1 MSALTEIKLIASD
14 LDHTLLDEAGHLP
27 PNFYDTIRA
36 VHHAGMHFVAAS
48 GRPLYTL
55 KPMFAP
61 VADVVSL
68 VAENGAV
75 VVRDGEMVYSQF
87 IPKADYVRLTN
98 YTYAKKLGEPILCAL
113 DTAYIAKSAAQYRD
127 YLGQFFAKLE
137 VVDDLTQVDAQV
149 AKYSVYFPGGETY
162 DIFEPDYA
170 TPFKDEFHVTIGGD
184 YFLDMMHADVD
195 KGHALTELGKLID
208 VTPDEMVTFGDNL
221 NDTEML
227 AIAGHSFVM
236 QAGQAELDQVADER
250 IGSNSDY
257 AVQTKINEILK
268 KGGQL

>member
-1 MSALTEIKLIASD
+1 
-14 LDHTLLDEAGHLP
+14 
-27 PNFYDTIRA
+27 
-36 VHHAGMHFVAAS
+36 
-48 GRPLYTL
+48 
-55 KPMFAP
+55 MFAP

-87 IPKADYVRLTN
+87 IPKADYVRLIN
-98 YTYAKKLGEPILCAL
+98 YTYSKQLGEPILCAL
-113 DTAYIAKSAAQYRD
+113 DTAYIAKSAEKYREYFD
-127 YLGQFFAKLE
+127 QFFAKIK

-149 AKYSVYFPGGETY
+149 AKYTVYFPGGETY

-184 YFLDMMHADVD
+184 YFLDMMHSGVD

-208 VTPDEMVTFGDNL
+208 VTPEEMVTFGDNL

-227 AIAGHSFVM
+227 TIAGYSFVM
-236 QAGQAELDQVADER
+236 QAGQAELDKVATER

-257 AVQTKINEILK
+257 AVQTKINEILD